1 MQCDLSLLV
10 MLQAAFMDLSHARAS
25 SCSIFTSPASKHRT
39 QLQRAD
45 HEPVRLVPEWT
56 IACLC
61 LPGLFES
68 ALTYILRAFYSAVI
82 GINTASY
89 DASCKEPT
97 CFVPEHVA
105 SSVYRFDPG
114 SASDPF
120 TADSLQYVSTQPA
133 PVVIQHECVHL
144 KFLYAYETPT
154 CLPTHFAV
162 TLSMYTLLLTIY
174 RALLKRCSFSVE
186 KSIANSCVRARLAY
200 S

>member
-1 MQCDLSLLV
+1 MHERLPAAAWLIGVLLV
-10 MLQAAFMDLSHARAS
+10 PWAFRACPHAMRPFFASHAAGGFHGLG
-25 SCSIFTSPASKHRT
+25 SC
-39 QLQRAD
+39 
-45 HEPVRLVPEWT
+45 LVPEWA

-61 LPGLFES
+61 LPGLFKS

-114 SASDPF
+114 SASDPV

-154 CLPTHFAV
+154 CLLTHFAV

>member
-1 MQCDLSLLV
+1 V
-10 MLQAAFMDLSHARAS
+10 PRAFRACPHAMRPFFASHAAGGFHGLG
-25 SCSIFTSPASKHRT
+25 SC
-39 QLQRAD
+39 
-45 HEPVRLVPEWT
+45 LVPEWA

-61 LPGLFES
+61 LPGLFKS